1 MLDEDPFGLPPRVA
15 EPESPAGEPQPEP
28 QEVTDHTP
36 QEPAGGPPEHPLAI
50 MIRGELNL
58 ARTPADVTGIEMRHK
73 KALNAMPHDQW
84 LPIQA
89 AIDARK
95 EALQQP

>member
-36 QEPAGGPPEHPLAI
+36 QEPAGGPPEH
-50 MIRGELNL
+50 
-58 ARTPADVTGIEMRHK
+58 
-73 KALNAMPHDQW
+73 HDQW